1 MEEDK
6 LTTPGEAAEDAA
18 ELEKAKAEYLEAKN
32 RLSEA
37 SELYKKIIV
46 QNAIL
51 ESLTKSLI
59 PLLPNKPATLTNYE
73 TPNSEESNPEEKGAA
88 IKYVLSHM
96 ENSVLIAD
104 LFIDGLR
111 EEIYID
117 VPTSSID
124 APQKKDVIK
133 TALKQLYGVTEA
145 PTNEEADAFLESLTP
160 SKVRSLL
167 PSHELTPQ
175 EEELLTYTPEER
187 NARRSGSAE
196 EAQAAA
202 TARRNRAK
210 AFLAT
215 LRIEDAIEL
224 LIKGTKPAKREA
236 DAPRGRT
243 AAVNEY
249 VVTKDLLSK
258 AVFGEPGRDG
268 KPASLVR
275 KKPGNLILWTT
286 GKGNNRKNVTIY
298 TRLDPDKEA
307 LKAAGITI
315 GKNLSKCAR
324 ELFGALLSHKLAGNN
339 ILSLGMIGEIIY
351 NTRDGSA
358 LTPAQKKYIID
369 GATELFSTTF
379 HIDTIAKTTENPERN
394 LTLLE
399 AQNINIKRTEQVFPG
414 RITSA
419 YINGN
424 LVDTAIELYSLPTLY
439 ILQNALERGQI
450 LRAPTEIL
458 KIPGRTDEDIIT
470 IRAYLLRRIDAMKH
484 SNLSRMIIYKN
495 ILDELGIDPTDREQK
510 DRRARILKKVER
522 VLDYWTEKGYI
533 HSYDKLTKDGK
544 PVKGTAAIYEIEI
557 RL

>member
-6 LTTPGEAAEDAA
+6 LTTPGEA
-18 ELEKAKAEYLEAKN
+18 ELKGLSEEELKRLDEWSKWSAYEITDMFLENIRTSRDGFPTREEMDVFFETLNPSKLN
-32 RLSEA
+32 RL
-37 SELYKKIIV
+37 
-46 QNAIL
+46 
-51 ESLTKSLI
+51 
-59 PLLPNKPATLTNYE
+59 LPA
-73 TPNSEESNPEEKGAA
+73 
-88 IKYVLSHM
+88 
-96 ENSVLIAD
+96 
-104 LFIDGLR
+104 
-111 EEIYID
+111 
-117 VPTSSID
+117 
-124 APQKKDVIK
+124 
-133 TALKQLYGVTEA
+133 
-145 PTNEEADAFLESLTP
+145 
-160 SKVRSLL
+160 
-167 PSHELTPQ
+167 HELTPQ
-175 EEELLTYTPEER
+175 EEKALTYTDEER
-187 NARRSGSAE
+187 KARRNGSAE
-196 EAQAAA
+196 EAQAAT

-210 AFLAT
+210 AFFSRLSLDEGFALLEQIKKT
-215 LRIEDAIEL
+215 AKKSASEL
-224 LIKGTKPAKREA
+224 PKGTA
-236 DAPRGRT
+236 

-249 VVTKDLLSK
+249 VITKDLLSK

-298 TRLDPDKEA
+298 TRLDPDIEA

-379 HIDTIAKTTENPERN
+379 HVDTTAKTTENPEHN

-399 AQNINIKRTEQVFPG
+399 EQNINIKRTEQVFPG

-495 ILDELGIDPTDREQK
+495 ILDEIGIDPTDREQK

>member
-1 MEEDK
+1 MKEDK
-6 LTTPGEAAEDAA
+6 LTIPGEAAEDAA
-18 ELEKAKAEYLEAKN
+18 ELEKAKAELREDKEFYRDLLGFRARTEIEIAIASALIESLKHQIEVTT
-32 RLSEA
+32 LSTND
-37 SELYKKIIV
+37 
-46 QNAIL
+46 QNAEDGAQD
-51 ESLTKSLI
+51 ESNKDELLKEAISRPDI
-59 PLLPNKPATLTNYE
+59 PL
-73 TPNSEESNPEEKGAA
+73 
-88 IKYVLSHM
+88 I
-96 ENSVLIAD
+96 ID
-104 LFIDGLR
+104 LFIAELDVLQDEGDIGRALR
-111 EEIYID
+111 I
-117 VPTSSID
+117 
-124 APQKKDVIK
+124 
-133 TALKQLYGVTEA
+133 LYGNGEPLTQEK
-145 PTNEEADAFLESLTP
+145 ADAFLETLTP
-160 SKVRSLL
+160 SKVKSLL
-167 PSHELTPQ
+167 PLHKLTPQ
-175 EEELLTYTPEER
+175 EKEALTFTEEER
-187 NARRSGSAE
+187 AARRSGSAE

-202 TARRNRAK
+202 TTRRNRAK
-210 AFLAT
+210 AFLSI
-215 LRIEDAIEL
+215 LDISEAITL
-224 LIKGTKPAKREA
+224 LINGTKPDKNET

-379 HIDTIAKTTENPERN
+379 HVDTTAKTTENPERN